1 MATLQ
6 IENLPNDFKINLSE
20 LLSRIKPGEEI
31 IILNQGVAIAKLVP
45 ISLSSKRID
54 SLGQD
59 RGKFF
64 VPEDFNEP
72 LPEEITE
79 KLNSVYSQH
88 SSDLDENIAMME
100 FSSLKGE
107 ETC

>member
-1 MATLQ
+1 MARLQ

-45 ISLSSKRID
+45 MSPSSKRLA

-59 RGKFF
+59 REKFV

-79 KLNSVYSQH
+79 KLNSVYSQN
-88 SSDLDENIAMME
+88 SSDLDENIAMMQ

-107 ETC
+107 EW

>member
-20 LLSRIKPGEEI
+20 LLSGIKPGEEI

-45 ISLSSKRID
+45 ISLSSKRLAT
-54 SLGQD
+54 LGQD
-59 RGKFF
+59 RGKFV

-88 SSDLDENIAMME
+88 SSDLDENIAMMQ
-100 FSSLKGE
+100 FSSLRCE
-107 ETC
+107 EM

>member
-1 MATLQ
+1 MPTLQ

-45 ISLSSKRID
+45 ISLSSKRIAT
-54 SLGQD
+54 LGQD
-59 RGKFF
+59 RGKFL
-64 VPEDFNEP
+64 VPQDFNEP

-88 SSDLDENIAMME
+88 SSDLDENIAMMQ
-100 FSSLKGE
+100 FRSLKGE
-107 ETC
+107 ET